1 MPNVCKGI
9 SQEIS
14 GNVSG
19 TDYTIEC
26 EKRNILAI
34 GLTTVAIIPDKAL
47 LSSILPEK
55 STGVDGLKKMGNKF

>member
-1 MPNVCKGI
+1 MTDVCKGI

-47 LSSILPEK
+47 LSSIQPET
-55 STGVDGLKKMGNKF
+55 STWVYGLKKMGHKF